1 MIRWVLISFSYIFH
15 PLFIPA
21 YTTTLFYI
29 ISPKFFPQPEV
40 ITNLVSLIL
49 ISCFLPIIIYVI
61 LFKLDKVSTIHLKNP
76 QERIIPLIIQAVI
89 FIIIGSIIFKD
100 FRHEELKLFFWAS
113 GLSAFIALI
122 FALYNIKA
130 SLHMIALSAPVVF
143 CVLLSIFYQINIIK
157 NLIDDKEAL
166 VNMNKKDI
174 TKLNSIVKN
183 LNTQITSVL
192 IKSNN
197 LNLFAKKINYE

>member
-21 YTTTLFYI
+21 YSTTLFYT

-49 ISCFLPIIIYVI
+49 ISCFLPLIIYAI
-61 LFKLDKVSTIHLKNP
+61 LFKLNKVSTIHLKSP
-76 QERIIPLIIQAVI
+76 QERIIPLMIQAVI

-122 FALYNIKA
+122 FALNNIKA

-143 CVLLSIFYQINIIK
+143 CVFLSIFYQINILKGLVIGTILIAFTCISRLIMK
-157 NLIDDKEAL
+157 AHNLKE
-166 VNMNKKDI
+166 I
-174 TKLNSIVKN
+174 ICGIIIGIVP
-183 LNTQITSVL
+183 QMFVFL
-192 IKSNN
+192 IYR
-197 LNLFAKKINYE
+197 I